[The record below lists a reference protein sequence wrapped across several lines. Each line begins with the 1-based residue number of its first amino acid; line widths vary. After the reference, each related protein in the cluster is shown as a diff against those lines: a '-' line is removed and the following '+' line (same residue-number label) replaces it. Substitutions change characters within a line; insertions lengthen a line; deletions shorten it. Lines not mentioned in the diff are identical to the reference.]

1 MKFILLPYKLL
12 FYFHSWHFFY
22 PSQITEFGSIFDSS
36 FSFLCSIIVKTFLF
50 FHEPTPFPLYSHRQC
65 FRSVVSNLFST
76 SDHHGRHF
84 SYRLGWGVGFSMIQV
99 HYIYCAF
106 YFWSNAA
113 ADLTGDMSLRP
124 GAWGPPPWTAIS
136 LSYPRT
142 AAITSLSISA
152 PRASCLSLQLNCHC
166 HRQIMTSYYPIPL
179 HKTLHPHTYSH
190 TCTQYPLNF
199 LSLETI

>member
-36 FSFLCSIIVKTFLF
+36 FSFLYSIIAKTFLF
-50 FHEPTPFPLYSHRQC
+50 FHEPTPFPLYSHRRC
-65 FRSVVSNLFST
+65 LRSVVSNLFST

-99 HYIYCAF
+99 HHIYCAF

-113 ADLTGDMSLRP
+113 AYLTGGMSLGP
-124 GAWGPPPWTAIS
+124 GAWGPPPWTAVS
-136 LSYPRT
+136 LSHPRT
-142 AAITSLSISA
+142 ARSLRSVFLPPEHPACHSSLTAAAIHRSWPPITPAPATKHCTHTLTHTHAHNTPSTSWV
-152 PRASCLSLQLNCHC
+152 
-166 HRQIMTSYYPIPL
+166 
-179 HKTLHPHTYSH
+179 
-190 TCTQYPLNF
+190 
-199 LSLETI
+199 